1 MHPVRG
7 STPAKPLTMCYGSA
21 KSRRRPNIGLQPTAA
36 DAILEPPRL
45 TALVR
50 RTPRTGLN
58 VALARAGARALI
70 GAMCSPVVRSRCAR
84 TSAATS
90 WRRCF
95 AGRSGGA
102 SRSQPDAEPPA
113 AFQQRRAVDAGIGAA
128 APRTT
133 VPGVS
138 AAAALYSPAGRAA
151 ATGWVQSRL
160 VLLLTWL
167 GSHGSVGTAPLLGE
181 IRPTRLLRAGR
192 LPKLGRATV

>member
-1 MHPVRG
+1 
-7 STPAKPLTMCYGSA
+7 
-21 KSRRRPNIGLQPTAA
+21 
-36 DAILEPPRL
+36 
-45 TALVR
+45 
-50 RTPRTGLN
+50 
-58 VALARAGARALI
+58 
-70 GAMCSPVVRSRCAR
+70 MCSPVVRSRCAR

-95 AGRSGGA
+95 AGRSGRA

-167 GSHGSVGTAPLLGE
+167 GSHGAVGTAPLLGE

>member
-1 MHPVRG
+1 
-7 STPAKPLTMCYGSA
+7 
-21 KSRRRPNIGLQPTAA
+21 
-36 DAILEPPRL
+36 
-45 TALVR
+45 
-50 RTPRTGLN
+50 
-58 VALARAGARALI
+58 
-70 GAMCSPVVRSRCAR
+70 MCSPVVRSRCAR

-138 AAAALYSPAGRAA
+138 AAAALYSPAGRVA

-167 GSHGSVGTAPLLGE
+167 GSHGAVGTAPLWGRFVRHGSCELAVWRSSVA
-181 IRPTRLLRAGR
+181 RPSNSTLQPTSEAVTAARRSSD
-192 LPKLGRATV
+192 